1 MDFKG
6 FAVAVGGVFEV
17 AELEEGVALAGPGAE
32 VAGHKFDGLVA
43 VVDGLGVVFLEVA
56 GDGALVVSFGEG
68 GVQSD
73 GSGVG
78 GVGFVESADVE
89 EACAFAN
96 FVVGAGR
103 SGSEENRPEGMLGG
117 SVNEFVVVAE
127 LFEQGS
133 DAAFFAYPGEGENG
147 DFAGVFVVAGEER
160 QDLFDVPP
168 GPGGDDESVEVLL
181 LKQGLEYSD
190 ERITIERGGVS
201 H

>member
-1 MDFKG
+1 M
-6 FAVAVGGVFEV
+6 GV
-17 AELEEGVALAGPGAE
+17 
-32 VAGHKFDGLVA
+32 
-43 VVDGLGVVFLEVA
+43 
-56 GDGALVVSFGEG
+56 
-68 GVQSD
+68 
-73 GSGVG
+73 
-78 GVGFVESADVE
+78 VESAGVE
-89 EACAFAN
+89 EAGAFAN

-133 DAAFFAYPGEGENG
+133 DAAFFADPGEGENG

-201 H
+201 HCGNRRPGGNGGRSYWGLTTAESNRVNAQMGD